1 LIHIKRIRNAG
12 RRDLGAVTEIDSL
25 ITRVR
30 KPKYW
35 AEALRRYGGRG
46 RGRFFLVAETKAGVR
61 GYIVGEVRD
70 WAFGEPPCGWVFEMG
85 VHPRA
90 RLAGLGTRLLEALC
104 ARLQAFRPETPR
116 LGRHKPDLIRCENF
130 ESSSRNLDWT
140 AMTAARRS
148 SRGRCATRAWR

>member
-46 RGRFFLVAETKAGVR
+46 RGRFFLVAETEAGVR

-104 ARLQAFRPETPR
+104 ARLRESGVDKVRTLLARDNALVLAFFRSQGMMAAP
-116 LGRHKPDLIRCENF
+116 LITLEK
-130 ESSSRNLDWT
+130 EL
-140 AMTAARRS
+140 A
-148 SRGRCATRAWR
+148 